1 MKELFEKN
9 FIKGLLFLLISC
21 LLYCNDERKRE
32 KINANEEISIAK
44 IISKGRRNRIG
55 YKFQYNGNWVTG
67 SGSGGSNSE
76 VGEYYRVNFD
86 KTNLK
91 NSEIII
97 REKSINPMILITNGP
112 EINGIVEKIGYPS
125 KTYLDLYISY
135 EYNKEMYEFRTRE
148 HIDSLPC
155 GTVSDCENAT
165 IKIQIS
171 DYFPELNNL
180 YFESYDRSKLR
191 QKIKRKFE

>member
-1 MKELFEKN
+1 
-9 FIKGLLFLLISC
+9 
-21 LLYCNDERKRE
+21 
-32 KINANEEISIAK
+32 
-44 IISKGRRNRIG
+44 
-55 YKFQYNGNWVTG
+55 
-67 SGSGGSNSE
+67 
-76 VGEYYRVNFD
+76 
-86 KTNLK
+86 
-91 NSEIII
+91 
-97 REKSINPMILITNGP
+97 MILITNGP